1 MNSSL
6 IHRSKSMAELLV
18 STLNRGGDRPL
29 LQIVDG
35 PCLTVDQIRDETSQ
49 FCQALASLGVK
60 AGTRVGLVSPN
71 KPEVLHVSHAVQLL
85 AAVYVPMHPLSSLED
100 HLFVLQDSGVELL
113 VFDAVSYGPRAQ
125 EIAAALPQLRMISFG
140 DTSFS
145 EDICRLS
152 LGFTPMPLVAPAV
165 TPTTIMRLGY
175 TGGTT
180 GKPKAIAST
189 QRAGLATLQIMLTDW
204 EWPSTPHILSCT
216 PLSHAG
222 SALILPTLLKGG
234 SIMAL
239 PRFDAGRV
247 MQLIQEYQINCI
259 MLVPTMIYA
268 ILDHPHFDQYD
279 LSSLETVFYG
289 ASAISPIRL
298 QEAIERIGPVF
309 SQFYGQA
316 EAPMV
321 ITTLRK
327 GDHDSNDLNR
337 LASCGLPSP
346 WLDVE
351 LLDEQGR
358 PVADGEPGEICVRG
372 PIVIDGYR
380 DNPQQTADAFRHDWL
395 HTGDVA
401 VRDPGGYL
409 RIIDRTK
416 DMIVTGGFNVYPR
429 AIEDV
434 ISEHEAVA
442 QVAVFGVPHAKWGE
456 AVTASIVLKPGLT
469 ADGNDIAALVANR
482 KGAFQAPKVIEF
494 IDSIPQTAVGKP
506 DKKALRARH
515 IEIQNRQQ
523 QTV

>member
-1 MNSSL
+1 MQNSL
-6 IHRSKSMAELLV
+6 LHRPKTMADMLV
-18 STLNRGGDRPL
+18 GALNKGGNNTLV
-29 LQIVDG
+29 QIVDG
-35 PCLTVDQIRDETSQ
+35 VSLSVDQIRDETSQ
-49 FCQALASLGVK
+49 YCQALESIGVQR
-60 AGTRVGLVSPN
+60 GTRIGLISPN
-71 KPEVLHVSHAVQLL
+71 RAEVLHVSHSAQLL

-100 HLFVLQDSGVELL
+100 HLFVIRDSGVEVL
-113 VFDAVSYGPRAQ
+113 VFDADSYGHRAR
-125 EIAAALPQLRMISFG
+125 EIADALPGLKMVSFG
-140 DTSFS
+140 NTPFS
-145 EDICRLS
+145 KNICDVARNFAPRPLLAPEVAPEDI
-152 LGFTPMPLVAPAV
+152 A
-165 TPTTIMRLGY
+165 RLGY

-189 QRAGLATLQIMLTDW
+189 QRAALATLQIMLSDW

-222 SALILPTLLKGG
+222 AALILPTLLKGG

-239 PRFDAGRV
+239 ARFDAARV
-247 MQLIQEYQINCI
+247 MHLIQEYRINCI
-259 MLVPTMIYA
+259 MLVPTMIYG
-268 ILDHPHFDQYD
+268 ILDHPDFDTYD

-289 ASAISPIRL
+289 ASAISPVRL
-298 QEAIERIGPVF
+298 REAIQRIGPVF

-321 ITTLRK
+321 ISTLRK
-327 GDHDSNDLNR
+327 RDHDINDLNR

-346 WLDVE
+346 WLDVQ
-351 LLDEQGR
+351 LFDENEN

-380 DNPQQTADAFRHDWL
+380 DNPEQTAEVFRNNWL

-401 VRDPGGYL
+401 IKDPGGFL

-434 ISEHEAVA
+434 ISEHPSVA
-442 QVAVFGVPHAKWGE
+442 QVAVFGVPHEKWGE
-456 AVTASIVLKPGLT
+456 AVTACIVLKPGMS
-469 ADGNDIAALVANR
+469 ADIGDITTMVAER
-482 KGAFQAPKVIEF
+482 KGTFQAPKIIDF

-506 DKKALRARH
+506 DKKILR
-515 IEIQNRQQ
+515 RQYLKS
-523 QTV
+523 